1 MESWFQD
8 GACSVCFLLQYN
20 QVTAMI
26 HTQKGQLVIHCSLH
40 QWVPSRWRRWLTT
53 KGIITFFL
61 ATRNLGMESGVC
73 QSRRPV
79 WPQVCYPQGYQAHSP
94 KLTESARWSFLL
106 LQDAVSSACSVP
118 PSGTVTQYAC
128 VCVHTH
134 THTHTQN
141 KISRKHPILPN
152 PTLTH
157 QIITYFFMAH
167 ILEKSILYHSHD
179 SIHSDHLTW
188 SCLFGNRWGKR
199 IGLEGYIA
207 QHGE

>member
-1 MESWFQD
+1 MIIIRRVSWLYIVACTNGYHQD
-8 GACSVCFLLQYN
+8 DKGDWLCRGLLHSFWQHKILVWN
-20 QVTAMI
+20 LVFVSPG
-26 HTQKGQLVIHCSLH
+26 GQFGHRYVI
-40 QWVPSRWRRWLTT
+40 P
-53 KGIITFFL
+53 K
-61 ATRNLGMESGVC
+61 ATRHIVQSSLRVQNGVSFFC
-73 QSRRPV
+73 KMQSARPV
-79 WPQVCYPQGYQAHSP
+79 PFHPQAQWPSM
-94 KLTESARWSFLL
+94 L
-106 LQDAVSSACSVP
+106 
-118 PSGTVTQYAC
+118 
-128 VCVHTH
+128 VCVYTHTH

-207 QHGE
+207 